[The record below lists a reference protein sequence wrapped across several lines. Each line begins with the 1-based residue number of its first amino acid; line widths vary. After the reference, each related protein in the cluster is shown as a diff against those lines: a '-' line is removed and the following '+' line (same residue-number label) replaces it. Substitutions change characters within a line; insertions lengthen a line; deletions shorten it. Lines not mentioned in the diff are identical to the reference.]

1 MLNPKKKFLE
11 NISYFYIFSLTIL
24 FVLAHTGFI
33 QLRIV
38 LLIILLSIL
47 FLRNDLK
54 NFKQRIFLT
63 IILTLDILFV
73 FINFLRGNLTQGNFL
88 TETYFNFF
96 LLILFFKI
104 INFNFINLLKYSVY
118 FFFTIECLA
127 IISKYTTGYFLFHF
141 NISEKFYNYNLWPY
155 FKLNGILSSAI
166 LNSTLVIST
175 FLFSYY
181 FKNKFYLILALIV
194 AFIIPTYRAFSFIIV
209 FLIAY
214 SIVEYYF
221 FKKKKII
228 ILVFSY
234 SLIIFL
240 FYSYHYLKNPKFKI
254 AVQSSIGVR
263 LEHAK
268 NLFKEKSYS
277 IQIKESENKS
287 IIVLPQ
293 NLKNSQELLVSP
305 EKYKYSEYERIIATL
320 YKKDKNSYERITSK
334 ENYFNK
340 DFLINSLN
348 EIAKKNLLDDN
359 ELKVLTE
366 YMTTIANWTPIRSSE
381 EVINER
387 VYIMKS
393 KIHYENFFIN
403 NYQNNNLIRALLHLF
418 LIIYLFYKSTVFLYK
433 NKSSENILFFS
444 MTVSI
449 CISHLFDIWV
459 TNYLSSIYIFIFYFY
474 IYFKVSSK
482 KFIN

>member
-1 MLNPKKKFLE
+1 MLNPKKNFLE
-11 NISYFYIFSLTIL
+11 NISYFYIFFLTIL

-73 FINFLRGNLTQGNFL
+73 FINFLRGNLTLGNFL

-221 FKKKKII
+221 FKKKKIT

-293 NLKNSQELLVSP
+293 NKKYSEELFVSP
-305 EKYKYSEYERIIATL
+305 EKNNYAKYERIIATI
-320 YKKDKNSYERITSK
+320 YKKDANSYKRITSK
-334 ENYFNK
+334 ENFINK
-340 DFLINSLN
+340 DFFINSLN
-348 EIAKKNLLDDN
+348 EIAQKNLLNDD
-359 ELKVLTE
+359 ELRFLKEIIT
-366 YMTTIANWTPIRSSE
+366 AQASWTPSRSSE

-387 VYIMKS
+387 VDIMKS
-393 KIHYENFFIN
+393 KSNYENFFIN
-403 NYQNNNLIRALLHLF
+403 NYKNNNLIRVLVHLV

>member
-1 MLNPKKKFLE
+1 MLNPKKNFLE
-11 NISYFYIFSLTIL
+11 NISYFYIFFLTIL
-24 FVLAHTGFI
+24 FVLAHTSFI
-33 QLRIV
+33 PLRIV

-54 NFKQRIFLT
+54 NFKQQIFLT

-73 FINFLRGNLTQGNFL
+73 FINFLRGNLTLGNFL

-96 LLILFFKI
+96 LLILLFKI

-141 NISEKFYNYNLWPY
+141 NIFEKFYNYNLWPY

-221 FKKKKII
+221 FKKKKIT

-240 FYSYHYLKNPKFKI
+240 FYSYHYLKNPK
-254 AVQSSIGVR
+254 
-263 LEHAK
+263 
-268 NLFKEKSYS
+268 
-277 IQIKESENKS
+277 
-287 IIVLPQ
+287 LPKLQ
-293 NLKNSQELLVSP
+293 FHS
-305 EKYKYSEYERIIATL
+305 
-320 YKKDKNSYERITSK
+320 
-334 ENYFNK
+334 
-340 DFLINSLN
+340 
-348 EIAKKNLLDDN
+348 
-359 ELKVLTE
+359 
-366 YMTTIANWTPIRSSE
+366 
-381 EVINER
+381 
-387 VYIMKS
+387 
-393 KIHYENFFIN
+393 
-403 NYQNNNLIRALLHLF
+403 
-418 LIIYLFYKSTVFLYK
+418 IYLIK
-433 NKSSENILFFS
+433 
-444 MTVSI
+444 
-449 CISHLFDIWV
+449 H
-459 TNYLSSIYIFIFYFY
+459 
-474 IYFKVSSK
+474 
-482 KFIN
+482 

>member
-1 MLNPKKKFLE
+1 
-11 NISYFYIFSLTIL
+11 
-24 FVLAHTGFI
+24 
-33 QLRIV
+33 
-38 LLIILLSIL
+38 
-47 FLRNDLK
+47 
-54 NFKQRIFLT
+54 
-63 IILTLDILFV
+63 
-73 FINFLRGNLTQGNFL
+73 LRGNLTQGNFL

-96 LLILFFKI
+96 LLILLFKI

-155 FKLNGILSSAI
+155 FKLTGILSSSI

-221 FKKKKII
+221 FKKKKIT

-287 IIVLPQ
+287 EIVLPQ
-293 NLKNSQELLVSP
+293 NKKNFSELIVSP
-305 EKYKYSEYERIIATL
+305 EKNNYAEYERIITAI
-320 YKKDKNSYERITSK
+320 YEKDQNSYKRITSK
-334 ENYFNK
+334 ENY
-340 DFLINSLN
+340 LN
-348 EIAKKNLLDDN
+348 
-359 ELKVLTE
+359 
-366 YMTTIANWTPIRSSE
+366 
-381 EVINER
+381 
-387 VYIMKS
+387 
-393 KIHYENFFIN
+393 
-403 NYQNNNLIRALLHLF
+403 
-418 LIIYLFYKSTVFLYK
+418 
-433 NKSSENILFFS
+433 
-444 MTVSI
+444 
-449 CISHLFDIWV
+449 
-459 TNYLSSIYIFIFYFY
+459 
-474 IYFKVSSK
+474 
-482 KFIN
+482 

>member
-155 FKLNGILSSAI
+155 LKLNGILSSAI

-209 FLIAY
+209 FLITY

-221 FKKKKII
+221 FKKKKKI
-228 ILVFSY
+228 ILVFLY
-234 SLIIFL
+234 GLIIFL
-240 FYSYHYLKNPKFKI
+240 FYSYHYLKNPKFKTAI
-254 AVQSSIGVR
+254 ESSIGVR
-263 LEHAK
+263 LVHVK
-268 NLFKEKSYS
+268 NFFKEQTYS
-277 IQIKESENKS
+277 IPIKESENKFK
-287 IIVLPQ
+287 IVLPQ

-359 ELKVLTE
+359 QLKVLTE
-366 YMTTIANWTPIRSSE
+366 YMTTITNWTPIRSSE
-381 EVINER
+381 EVTNER
-387 VYIMKS
+387 VNIMKS
-393 KIHYENFFIN
+393 KINYENFFLS
-403 NYQNNNLIRALLHLF
+403 NYQNNNLIRVLVHLV

-433 NKSSENILFFS
+433 NKSAENILFFS
-444 MTVSI
+444 ITVSI

-482 KFIN
+482 NL

>member
-1 MLNPKKKFLE
+1 VLNPKKKFLE